1 MADVDPPVNTNIL
14 CSEGMFELRMR
25 WSNLIDFS
33 QQNDWNLN
41 ILIKQP
47 QVSLKWAI
55 KYQQPGSEVFWGG
68 LAH

>member
-33 QQNDWNLN
+33 QQND
-41 ILIKQP
+41 
-47 QVSLKWAI
+47 
-55 KYQQPGSEVFWGG
+55 
-68 LAH
+68 